1 MSRPSSV
8 ELVEVGPRDGL
19 QVEPH
24 VVPTPV
30 KVELILRLLAT
41 RAQRLEVV
49 SFAHPQRVPQM
60 ADAEAVLESL
70 GPAPAGAS
78 FIGLVMNERG
88 LDRAL
93 ATAVDEVNFV
103 VPAADGYSVSNQGV
117 TSDEAMA
124 EVERMASRA
133 KDAGRRT
140 SLTISVAFG
149 DPYDGEVATERVV
162 ALARRA
168 VAVGIDEI
176 ALGDTIGVGVPT
188 EVTSRVDAVGEVLDG
203 AALRCHFHDTRRSG
217 LANVFAAVEAGV
229 TILDTSVG
237 GLGGSPFAPRAG
249 GNVATEDA
257 VAFLERM
264 GVATGRDLNAVIETG
279 AWLSGQLQRD
289 LPAAHQYADPWP

>member
-1 MSRPSSV
+1 MNLPASI

-19 QVEPH
+19 QAEPH
-24 VVPTPV
+24 VVPTPA
-30 KVELILRLLAT
+30 KVELIRRLLAT
-41 RAQRLEVV
+41 GARRLEVV
-49 SFAHPQRVPQM
+49 SFAHPRRVPQM
-60 ADAEAVLESL
+60 ADAEAVLATL
-70 GPAPAGAS
+70 GSSPEGVS

-103 VPAADGYSVSNQGV
+103 VAAADGYSVSNQGM

-124 EVERMASRA
+124 EVERLVSRA
-133 KDAGRRT
+133 IAAGRRT

-149 DPYDGEVATERVV
+149 DPYEGEVSADRVA

-168 VAVGIDEI
+168 AAAGIDEV
-176 ALGDTIGVGVPT
+176 ALGDTIGVAVPT
-188 EVTSRVDAVGEVLDG
+188 EVASRLATVNDVLDG
-203 AALRCHFHDTRRSG
+203 VALRCHFHDTRRSG

-264 GVATGRDLNAVIETG
+264 GIATGRNLDAVIETG
-279 AWLSGQLQRD
+279 AWLGSQLQRD
-289 LPAAHQYADPWP
+289 LPAAHQYAEPWP